1 MNNLN
6 AALKD
11 LGFSKVK
18 IPYSSDKKPL
28 DEMARLAEIEKRL
41 NIIPDEPEPTD
52 EQEADHEE
60 PDQDQAED
68 QGDDDE

>member
-18 IPYSSDKKPL
+18 MPYATDQKPL
-28 DEMARLAEIEKRL
+28 DELERLAAIEKRL
-41 NIIPDEPEPTD
+41 DIMPDEPVPV
-52 EQEADHEE
+52 E
-60 PDQDQAED
+60 PDPDEPAPDEPED

>member
-18 IPYSSDKKPL
+18 LPYAAPLKPL
-28 DEMARLAEIEKRL
+28 DEMARLAEIERRL
-41 NIIPDEPEPTD
+41 DI
-52 EQEADHEE
+52 E
-60 PDQDQAED
+60 PDQEPDQEPED
-68 QGDDDE
+68 QEPEEDQEDNDE